1 MRPSDNAIKTA
12 LRFWQDARE
21 DGTEHAWHECWLAL
35 DAIVYLHCDESMSA
49 TDREY
54 FIELRNATRDAQAIC
69 REHRTGFQKWLKNH
83 HDVAFDN
90 FMAEHKDEIIAS
102 AEDDTE
108 QGININKWLYKRFMD
123 WLAKRPKKPAPD
135 TEQTAQIRALNE
147 ENRRAHG

>member
-1 MRPSDNAIKTA
+1 MKPSDNAIKTA

-21 DGTEHAWHECWLAL
+21 EGTEWAWHECWLAL

-54 FIELRNATRDAQAIC
+54 FIELRNAARDMQAIC
-69 REHRTGFQKWLKNH
+69 REHRTGFQKWLKIH
-83 HDVAFDN
+83 YYVAFDD
-90 FMAEHKDEIIAS
+90 FMVAHKDAISAN

-108 QGININKWLYKRFMD
+108 QGIYINKWLYQRYLD
-123 WLAKRPKKPAPD
+123 WLEAPPKKPAPD
-135 TEQTAQIRALNE
+135 TEQTAEIRAINE